1 MKPSILLATAVLL
14 VINSTA
20 RAQGEDL
27 FQACLIETMSKA
39 DSSTTVGELR
49 KTCEEEVKVKK
60 LETRTIVLDSSDAA
74 ASKRLREEA
83 VTEEQ
88 PFVITPYL
96 PNYVLFAAYNASDP
110 NVEPYREAFGDP
122 DYELDDVELKFQLS
136 LKVPLAHSLI
146 GNNYGD

>member
-1 MKPSILLATAVLL
+1 MFVANLFHQEDHMKPSILLATAVLL

-60 LETRTIVLDSSDAA
+60 RMVKAQS
-74 ASKRLREEA
+74 
-83 VTEEQ
+83 
-88 PFVITPYL
+88 
-96 PNYVLFAAYNASDP
+96 
-110 NVEPYREAFGDP
+110 
-122 DYELDDVELKFQLS
+122 
-136 LKVPLAHSLI
+136 
-146 GNNYGD
+146 